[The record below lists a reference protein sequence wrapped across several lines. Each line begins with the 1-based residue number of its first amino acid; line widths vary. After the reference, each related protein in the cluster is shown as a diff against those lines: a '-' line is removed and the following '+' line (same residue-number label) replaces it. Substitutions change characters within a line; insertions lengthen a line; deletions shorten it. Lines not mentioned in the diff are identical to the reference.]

1 MTNETHAGKYLAEIQ
16 YTLKAILPE
25 LEADHGV
32 KTLAVFGSYARGDQ
46 APNSDLDL
54 LIEFH
59 RPPTLFQFV
68 RLRRHLASALGRN
81 VDLVM
86 RSALKPNIG
95 KHILRELVPV

>member
-1 MTNETHAGKYLAEIQ
+1 MTNETHAGKNVEDIQ

-25 LEADHGV
+25 LQADHGV
-32 KTLAVFGSYARGDQ
+32 KKLAVFGSYARGDQ
-46 APNSDLDL
+46 SPNSDLDL
-54 LIEFH
+54 LVEFH

-68 RLRRHLASALGRN
+68 RIRRRLASALGRN

>member
-1 MTNETHAGKYLAEIQ
+1 MTHRTAAGKRLADIQ
-16 YTLKAILPE
+16 CTLKAILPE
-25 LEADHGV
+25 LKADHGV
-32 KTLAVFGSYARGDQ
+32 KNLAVFGSYARGDQ
-46 APNSDLDL
+46 AANSDLDL

-68 RLRRHLASALGRN
+68 QLRRRLTTALGSN

-95 KHILRELVPV
+95 KNILRELVPV

>member
-1 MTNETHAGKYLAEIQ
+1 MTNQAHAGKTLANIQ
-16 YTLKAILPE
+16 DTLKAILPE

-32 KTLAVFGSYARGDQ
+32 KNLAVFGSYARGDQ
-46 APNSDLDL
+46 VSNSDLDL

-68 RLRRHLASALGRN
+68 RLQRHLSSALGHN

-95 KHILRELVPV
+95 KHILRDLVPV

>member
-32 KTLAVFGSYARGDQ
+32 KKLGVFGSYARGGQ

-68 RLRRHLASALGRN
+68 RLRRRLASALGRN

-86 RSALKPNIG
+86 KSAPKPDIG
-95 KHILRELVPV
+95 KHILQELVPV